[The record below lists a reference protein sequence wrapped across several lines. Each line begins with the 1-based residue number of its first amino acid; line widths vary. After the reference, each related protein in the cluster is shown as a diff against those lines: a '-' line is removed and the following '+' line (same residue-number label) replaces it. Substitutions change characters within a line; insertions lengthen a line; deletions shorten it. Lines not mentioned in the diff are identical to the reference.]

1 MSSRVGKGARAA
13 TGRAPRMWRLIRL
26 KLATWFMAALLA
38 IAGLLSHINPGS
50 ADSSS
55 CPLWEGGHVLIYLFK
70 SCIVPFD
77 RPFASAVVA
86 APEIADV
93 LPMTDRTLYIQAKK
107 IGTTN
112 ISVFDESRP
121 WSNGSSSN

>member
-1 MSSRVGKGARAA
+1 MSSRVGKGERAA
-13 TGRAPRMWRLIRL
+13 TGRAPRMRPKAWLV
-26 KLATWFMAALLA
+26 TWFMAALLA
-38 IAGLLSHINPGS
+38 IGGVLSHINSGA

-55 CPLWEGGHVLIYLFK
+55 CPLREGGHVLIYLFK

-112 ISVFDESRP
+112 ISVFDESR
-121 WSNGSSSN
+121 